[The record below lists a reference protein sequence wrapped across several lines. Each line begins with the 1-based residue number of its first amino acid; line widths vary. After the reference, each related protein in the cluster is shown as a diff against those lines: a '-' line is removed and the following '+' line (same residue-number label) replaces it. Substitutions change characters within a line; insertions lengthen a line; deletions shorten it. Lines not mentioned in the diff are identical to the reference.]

1 MSVKEVK
8 GYKQTVRREFANN
21 PLSKSISDSNP
32 LKQYAQWFKDA
43 IESEIVD
50 PNAVC
55 LSTVDGRGY
64 PSSRIVYIKDI
75 IDDRLIFYTNY
86 NSKKSLDMQQNN
98 RVSVNLFWKELDRQI
113 RIQGTVEKVS
123 EHTSDAYFA
132 SRPRGSQIGAWA
144 SYQSEGLENREE
156 LEERLFQ
163 LQEQFADQDIPRP
176 PHWGGFALQPEY
188 FEFWQGR
195 PSRLHDRIVY
205 QRTGGTWSRRRLSP

>member
-1 MSVKEVK
+1 MSVEEVK
-8 GYKQTVRREFANN
+8 SYKQTVRREFANN
-21 PLSKSISDSNP
+21 PLSKSMSDSNP
-32 LKQYAQWFKDA
+32 LKQYAQWFNDA
-43 IESEIVD
+43 ITSEIVD
-50 PNAVC
+50 PNAAC

-75 IDDRLIFYTNY
+75 IDEQFIFYTNY
-86 NSKKSLDMQQNN
+86 NSKKSLDIQQNKH
-98 RVSVNLFWKELDRQI
+98 VSVNLFWKELDRQI
-113 RIQGTVEKVS
+113 RIQGIVEKVS
-123 EHTSDAYFA
+123 EHISDAYFA

-156 LEERLFQ
+156 LQSRLLQLVEEF
-163 LQEQFADQDIPRP
+163 EGKKVPRP

-205 QRTGGTWSRRRLSP
+205 QRTGDTWSRRRLSP

>member
-75 IDDRLIFYTNY
+75 IDECLIFYTNY

-156 LEERLFQ
+156 LEERLFK

-205 QRTGGTWSRRRLSP
+205 QRTGSTWSRRRLSP